1 VNAIAPGYVT
11 TATVDVLPDKIKET
25 IMQHIPM
32 KRFGKPEEISGMAAF
47 IASDDAS
54 YMTGEVVKIDGGMAI

>member
-1 VNAIAPGYVT
+1 
-11 TATVDVLPDKIKET
+11 
-25 IMQHIPM
+25 M